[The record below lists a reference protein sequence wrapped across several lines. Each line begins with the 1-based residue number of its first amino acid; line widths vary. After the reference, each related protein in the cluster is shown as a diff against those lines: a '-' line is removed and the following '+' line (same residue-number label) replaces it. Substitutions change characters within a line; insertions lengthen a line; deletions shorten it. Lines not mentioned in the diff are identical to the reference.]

1 MLQGGVSGFNF
12 IAGNLVGVRPA
23 GANQGVSLTP
33 GNNTYG
39 SYVEVV
45 SDTLITQDCYGILI
59 NINSGAT
66 SAAAKDMIVTIGKDE
81 SGGTSYSDWISHLYA
96 SCCSPMNVNL
106 GGAWYYFPLYI
117 KNGTALAAKASV
129 NNATVGTVRCNI
141 WVFGAPDK
149 PHNLRVGQGVDT
161 IGAVTGSSRGTSVT
175 PGTTSEGTWTS
186 LGSTTKDCFAWQ
198 SGFGINNATITALT
212 YFFDIS
218 ADNDSTTP
226 NLIQIDNMAVGT
238 TSEQLSF
245 TQWPAFKE
253 VVAGQTIYGRAQCS
267 GTPVSG
273 CSMMA
278 YGVY

>member
-23 GANQGVSLTP
+23 GANQGVALTP

-45 SDTLITQDCYGILI
+45 SDTLITQECYGILI

-66 SAAAKDMIVTIGKDE
+66 STAVRNMLITIGRDE
-81 SGGTSYSDWISHLYA
+81 SGGTSYTDWIQHLVG
-96 SCCSPMNVNL
+96 SCAAPLNVNL
-106 GGAWYYFPLYI
+106 GGMWYYFPLYI

-161 IGAVTGSSRGTSVT
+161 IGAVTASSEGTSVT
-175 PGTTSEGTWTS
+175 PGTTGEGTWTS
-186 LGSTTKDCFAWQ
+186 LGATTQDCFAWQ
-198 SGFGINNATITALT
+198 SGFSIKNGTITALT
-212 YFFDIS
+212 YHFDIS

-226 NLIQIDNMAVGT
+226 AIIQTDNLAVGT

-245 TQWPAFKE
+245 HQWPAFKE